1 MKIVFTNGCFD
12 IIHVGHVKLLEFA
25 RSLGDRLIV
34 GLNSDS
40 SVGRLKGSTR
50 PVNKQ
55 QDRKIILESL
65 KSVDEVLI
73 FEEDTPLNL
82 IKSIKPDLIVKG
94 GDYTPENVIG
104 KDFCDVVIFK
114 YINGYSTTQTIK
126 NISNR

>member
-40 SVGRLKGSTR
+40 SVERLKGSTR

-82 IKSIKPDLIVKG
+82 IKSIKPDIIVKG